1 MTPALF
7 GCRRRRSQPTLNLG
21 SAAYAAAPPACVVRP
36 EQTEGPYFV
45 DEKLNRA
52 DIRVD
57 PTDGSLSPGVPLRLQ
72 FTVSRI
78 AD

>member
-1 MTPALF
+1 V
-7 GCRRRRSQPTLNLG
+7 
-21 SAAYAAAPPACVVRP
+21 PPVCVVRP

-57 PTDGSLSPGVPLRLQ
+57 PTDDSVRPGVTLRLQ
-72 FTVSRI
+72 FTVSH
-78 AD
+78 D